1 MPFYERLSK
10 YRPRPIQI
18 RMGDFHVAVN
28 GSDDNDGSFA
38 KPFAT
43 LQRASMA
50 VRELKQQILKGE
62 IESRDGIVVSIHAGE
77 YQTNCFHLT
86 EEDSGTAECPITYC
100 SFGDGE
106 VIINGGVTL
115 KYEDFEPI
123 PPEIRKRLHDDA
135 KDEVVQIDLTKYGLT
150 KEDWGKLC
158 PIGKYGTEEKYDDYV
173 PDINCE
179 LFVDGR
185 RMTLARYP
193 NTGFAK
199 LGGVAEIGDVWEYP
213 EQNYYYDWKERR
225 NHYGGKYMLSKPF
238 TLRASKWKNFNDI
251 WIYGKFYH
259 DWADSSSPIE
269 KFDLGHRSFYPK
281 YVSRFGAKP
290 GAEYYFYNILEELD
304 APNEWYLDR
313 ENGIL
318 YFYPPITVEL
328 SEARVEMTI
337 SRKNVICAENVNYI
351 TFEGMTLKGTR
362 NDAVSVTG
370 CNNTLRRLTVYG
382 VMGNAIVAK
391 GYRNLV
397 TECDISHTGKGGI
410 LLDGGD
416 FDTLTPGENTADNN
430 LIHDYAEVYTTYC
443 PAVRLDGVGNVC
455 SHNEIYNA
463 PHAAVFYYGNDHL
476 VEYNHIH
483 DVVLRSSDAGAI
495 YSGQSWTRYGCVIRY
510 NCIYN
515 IGSEGFRPDAIYFDD
530 MLSGQ
535 TAYGNLIVN
544 AKKNGIMIGGGRDIH
559 VYNNILVNNG
569 RSIFYDD
576 RARDGLLND
585 GWANRAVNDY
595 ENSNMWKDL
604 RSKPY
609 QDDIWA
615 AKYPRLAAITHDFDD
630 VDDPNFAPNP
640 AFSQIYNNLIIDP
653 KQMGVRV
660 FGDVPKFS
668 PGIQNNHAYENEE
681 EAGLV
686 PGEYVLTRRARA
698 YIDMPGF
705 EPLPLSKMGRY

>member
-28 GSDDNDGSFA
+28 GSDDNDGSFSN
-38 KPFAT
+38 PFAT
-43 LQRASMA
+43 LQRAAMA

-77 YQTNCFHLT
+77 YQTDCFHLT
-86 EEDSGTAECPITYC
+86 EEDSGSAECPITYC
-100 SFGDGE
+100 AYGDGE

-158 PIGKYGTEEKYDDYV
+158 PIGKYGTEDKYDDYV

-193 NTGFAK
+193 NTGYAK

-213 EQNYYYDWKERR
+213 EQNYYFDWKQRR

-238 TLRASKWKNFNDI
+238 ALRAAKWKSHDDI

-259 DWADSSSPIE
+259 DWADSSTPIA
-269 KFDLGHRSFYPK
+269 KFELDHRTFYPK
-281 YVSRFGAKP
+281 YVSRYGAKP

-304 APNEWYLDR
+304 TPNEWYLDR
-313 ENGIL
+313 EKGIL

-362 NDAVSVTG
+362 NDAMSITG
-370 CNNTLRRLTVYG
+370 NNNTMRRLTVYG
-382 VMGNAIVAK
+382 VMGNAIIAK

-397 TECDISHTGKGGI
+397 TECDISHIGKGGI

-416 FDTLTPGENTADNN
+416 FDTLTPGENIADNN
-430 LIHDYAEVYTTYC
+430 LIHDYAEVYMTYF

-463 PHAAVFYYGNDHL
+463 PHAAVFYYGNDHMI
-476 VEYNHIH
+476 EYNNIH

-515 IGSEGFRPDAIYFDD
+515 IGSEGYRPDAIYFDD

-544 AKKNGIMIGGGRDIH
+544 TKKNGIMIGGGRDNHI
-559 VYNNILVNNG
+559 YNNILVNNG

-576 RARDGLLND
+576 RARDGLLNN
-585 GWANRAVNDY
+585 GWAIRAVNDY

-604 RSKPY
+604 RSRPY
-609 QDDIWA
+609 QGEIWA
-615 AKYPRLAAITHDFDD
+615 AKYPRLAAITHDFND
-630 VDDPNFAPNP
+630 VDDPNFGPNP
-640 AFSQIYNNLIIDP
+640 AFSRIYNNLIIDP
-653 KQMGVRV
+653 KRMGVRV

-668 PGIQNNHAYENEE
+668 PEIQNNHAYENEE
-681 EAGLV
+681 EAGLA
-686 PGEYVLTRRARA
+686 PGEYVLGRRARA
-698 YIDMPGF
+698 YTDMPGF
-705 EPLPLSKMGRY
+705 EPLPLGKMGRY